1 MFSKWVTTA
10 NGKIFM
16 KGLCLALAAVNTEFG
31 VTGLDHGH

>member
-10 NGKIFM
+10 KYLFM